1 MVCLDTIGSRS
12 VHIDLWQTIVS
23 RRSGRGKHSGEGLS
37 GETSEKIQIEKEFG
51 PLWSGVEAV
60 TVGDRIFT
68 SVELKRALDLH
79 GADVVGID
87 LHSLPGDLFA
97 YRFYDGDDRRIVVFV
112 LDPELNIVRELRAH
126 IAEWLEDEYYKSG
139 MEAFLADRMV
149 GMLRRKVQG
158 EGK

>member
-1 MVCLDTIGSRS
+1 MA
-12 VHIDLWQTIVS
+12 
-23 RRSGRGKHSGEGLS
+23 GEAI
-37 GETSEKIQIEKEFG
+37 EKVLIEKEFG
-51 PLWSGVEAV
+51 PLWSGEESV

-68 SVELKRALDLH
+68 SIELKRALDME

-87 LHSLPGDLFA
+87 LQALPEGLFA
-97 YRFYDGDDRRIVVFV
+97 YRFYDGDDRCIVVFV
-112 LDPELNIVRELRAH
+112 LDPDLNIVRELRAH

-149 GMLRRKVQG
+149 GMLHKKVSG

>member
-1 MVCLDTIGSRS
+1 MNG
-12 VHIDLWQTIVS
+12 
-23 RRSGRGKHSGEGLS
+23 RRELGMPGEKGMA
-37 GETSEKIQIEKEFG
+37 GEAIEKVLIEKEFG
-51 PLWSGVEAV
+51 PLWSGEESV

-68 SVELKRALDLH
+68 SIELKRALDME

-87 LHSLPGDLFA
+87 LQALPEGLFA
-97 YRFYDGDDRRIVVFV
+97 YRFYDGDDRCIVVFV
-112 LDPELNIVRELRAH
+112 LDPDLNIVRELRAH

-149 GMLRRKVQG
+149 GMLHKKVSG